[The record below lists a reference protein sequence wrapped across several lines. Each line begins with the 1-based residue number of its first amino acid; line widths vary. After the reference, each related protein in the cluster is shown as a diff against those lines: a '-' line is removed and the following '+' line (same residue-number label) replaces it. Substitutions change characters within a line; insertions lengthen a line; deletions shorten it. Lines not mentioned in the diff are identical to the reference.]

1 MTGRIYRIFLILD
14 VHVFRPFCPLK
25 PLKTTVKEVLEVL
38 LEVLEVALEVL
49 EVALE
54 VPGVLGPKIHVI
66 KRSWYRDELL
76 GIESYSLWAGFGLVW
91 GWFWMVL
98 GWLGGAVKLLSR
110 EPLVE
115 NHRL

>member
-1 MTGRIYRIFLILD
+1 MFTFFVRFA
-14 VHVFRPFCPLK
+14 PLK

-66 KRSWYRDELL
+66 KRSWYSSSTLL
-76 GIESYSLWAGFGLVW
+76 KAPAEKITYGSFYSSTPEGLQTPSLE
-91 GWFWMVL
+91 G
-98 GWLGGAVKLLSR
+98 
-110 EPLVE
+110 
-115 NHRL
+115 